1 MTSPDAAF
9 SFDESGNTAT
19 DYTGNGYDFSIAST
33 SVARTA
39 SGHTNGG
46 VTLGATP
53 AELNT
58 ALGKTN
64 NRTVMAWL
72 KGTPSTTG
80 WGIIWNVTSI
90 SSGCWGILWLTDR
103 VVIQARSATVGPI
116 RASQSTAW
124 DGTAWHHVAGTFD
137 GSTVRLYV
145 DGVLDASASL
155 TGPIRTDNDKLEF
168 GLTVAGWTADDVRV
182 YPAALDQGAIQTAR
196 DTPVTATTFT
206 DSGTATLSL
215 AASGAAAVER
225 TASGTAMIG
234 LSASGTSTAERTQAG
249 TASVLLAASGSGTR
263 ETALSG
269 TGALV
274 LGGDGTAVKETTAAG
289 SGLLSLAGAGAGTRE
304 AVGAG
309 TSTLGLISAGASTA
323 ERSALGIATIG
334 LHASGFT
341 PADQR
346 DITLAV
352 TPLPSRYTATPLPS
366 RWTIQGV

>member
-19 DYTGNGYDFSIAST
+19 DYTGNGFDFSIAST
-33 SVARTA
+33 SVTRTA
-39 SGHTNGG
+39 NGHTNGG
-46 VTLGATP
+46 VTLGVTP

-58 ALGKTN
+58 SLGKTS

-72 KGTPSTTG
+72 KGTPSSTG
-80 WGIIWNVTSI
+80 WAIIWNVTSI

-103 VVIQARSATVGPI
+103 VVIQARSATVGPV

-137 GSTVRLYV
+137 GSTVRLYI
-145 DGVLDASASL
+145 DGVLDASATL
-155 TGPIRTDNDKLEF
+155 TGPIRTDNDKLEL
-168 GLTVAGWTADDVRV
+168 GLTVPGWTGDDVRV
-182 YPAALDQGAIQTAR
+182 YPAALDQTAIQTAR

-206 DSGTATLSL
+206 DAGTATLSL
-215 AASGAAAVER
+215 G
-225 TASGTAMIG
+225 ASGTAVAERAASGSSTIG
-234 LSASGTSTAERTQAG
+234 LSASGTSTTERTQAG
-249 TASVLLAASGSGTR
+249 TASLPLTASGSSTKEATLTGTGTLVLDGSG
-263 ETALSG
+263 TAL
-269 TGALV
+269 
-274 LGGDGTAVKETTAAG
+274 KEATAAG
-289 SGLLSLAGAGAGTRE
+289 TGLLSLAGSGTGTRE

-309 TSTLGLISAGASTA
+309 ISTLGLMSAGVATV
-323 ERSALGIATIG
+323 ERSAVGTATLG

-346 DITLAV
+346 DITLTV
-352 TPLPSRYTATPLPS
+352 TPLPSRFTATPLPS